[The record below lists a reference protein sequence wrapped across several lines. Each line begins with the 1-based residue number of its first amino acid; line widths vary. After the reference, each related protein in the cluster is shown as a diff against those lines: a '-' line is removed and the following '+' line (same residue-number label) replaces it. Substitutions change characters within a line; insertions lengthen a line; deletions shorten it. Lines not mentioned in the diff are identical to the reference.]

1 MEIKDGRII
10 VTPSVALIKKLYE
23 DGFGEDEFQKA
34 FGFRNCME
42 YGELIRRNSTENE
55 YRRIKRM
62 RYRNRHRIV
71 RELWRSMRQNREERE
86 ESPID

>member
-42 YGELIRRNSTENE
+42 YGELIRRNSTTSE
-55 YRRIKRM
+55 YLRIKRM

-71 RELWRSMRQNREERE
+71 RDLWRSMKSNREKE
-86 ESPID
+86 ETE